1 MQWTPLHAAASQGN
15 VAMVEVLL
23 EAKADA
29 FSTNRVS
36 YTHSRVLPLTS
47 CIYGRQWDFSPLY
60 FAQKYGHDDVVA
72 ILRAC

>member
-1 MQWTPLHAAASQGN
+1 
-15 VAMVEVLL
+15 MVEVLL

-36 YTHSRVLPLTS
+36 YTHSHMLPLTS
-47 CIYGRQWDFSPLY
+47 VYDRQWDFSPLY